1 MLRTPASC
9 LADFRDDGVKR
20 LLLLP
25 GAAFPVCPADKDN
38 CLGVVN
44 RFCFVSF
51 ETFPIHIS
59 GLFSHGDPG
68 KGRCVSKIA
77 VLWANNGEHAK
88 NGHFWHFIEVKFPVS
103 DFQ

>member
-1 MLRTPASC
+1 MFNHGSTRETQSY
-9 LADFRDDGVKR
+9 R
-20 LLLLP
+20 LQIKILHL
-25 GAAFPVCPADKDN
+25 
-38 CLGVVN
+38 N

-88 NGHFWHFIEVKFPVS
+88 NGHFWHFIGVKFPVS